1 MSTETDHAPA
11 YPEKYSNLC
20 GQAKASSTMIPA
32 ERMELLESMRQAFY
46 GYDPA
51 SHAGIERVFTVV
63 DTRTDKIISQIDFGA
78 YRKRN

>member
-1 MSTETDHAPA
+1 
-11 YPEKYSNLC
+11 
-20 GQAKASSTMIPA
+20 MIPA